1 MCIRDRLNTV
11 SPDENNI
18 VSVNSEGL
26 DNKNDELVKAQF
38 IQNLKSD
45 VMFKLAHKDI
55 VVNNINI
62 VVDDDYNV
70 TKIELNIA
78 KLDNEKTDLGSVNE
92 VVGYINSEYD
102 IDYSKISVVE
112 EGE

>member
-1 MCIRDRLNTV
+1 
-11 SPDENNI
+11 
-18 VSVNSEGL
+18 
-26 DNKNDELVKAQF
+26 
-38 IQNLKSD
+38 
-45 VMFKLAHKDI
+45 MFKLAHKDI

-62 VVDDDYNV
+62 VVDDEYNV

-92 VVGYINSEYD
+92 VVRYINSEYD

>member
-1 MCIRDRLNTV
+1 ML
-11 SPDENNI
+11 
-18 VSVNSEGL
+18 
-26 DNKNDELVKAQF
+26 
-38 IQNLKSD
+38 
-45 VMFKLAHKDI
+45 KLAHKDI

-62 VVDDDYNV
+62 VVDDEYNV
-70 TKIELNIA
+70 TKIELNID

>member
-1 MCIRDRLNTV
+1 
-11 SPDENNI
+11 
-18 VSVNSEGL
+18 
-26 DNKNDELVKAQF
+26 
-38 IQNLKSD
+38 
-45 VMFKLAHKDI
+45 MFKLAHKDI

-62 VVDDDYNV
+62 IVDDEYNV

>member
-1 MCIRDRLNTV
+1 M
-11 SPDENNI
+11 
-18 VSVNSEGL
+18 L
-26 DNKNDELVKAQF
+26 DNKNDELVTAQF

-62 VVDDDYNV
+62 VVDDEYNV